1 MKKILFIC
9 LMAFHVLSSYSQTR
23 IIAHRGF
30 WNCDGSAQN
39 SITALKKASQIPV
52 YGSEFDVLMT
62 SDGTLVVNHDDV
74 IGSDTINLTPYAR
87 IKETKLNNGETLPLL
102 SDYLQAGKQ
111 LPETQLILEIKPHLT
126 KELEDRAVA
135 ALSSISRKRMPS
147 QNPAAAGTNEKG
159 LEKQVEYISFSMN
172 ICEQLVKLSP
182 TSEIAYLKSDIAP
195 SVIRE
200 KGLTGIDYYYKVFDK
215 HPEWVEEAHKV
226 GLKVNVWTVNETPDL
241 QKMLD
246 LKVDFITT
254 DHPVEAKELAS
265 K

>member
-135 ALSSISRKRMPS
+135 AIVKMV
-147 QNPAAAGTNEKG
+147 NEMG

-241 QKMLD
+241 QKILD